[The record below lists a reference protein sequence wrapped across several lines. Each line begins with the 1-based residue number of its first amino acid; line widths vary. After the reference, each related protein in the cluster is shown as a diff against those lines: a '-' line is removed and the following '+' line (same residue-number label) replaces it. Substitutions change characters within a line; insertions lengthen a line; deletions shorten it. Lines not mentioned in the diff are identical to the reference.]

1 MVVLAGLKLRDL
13 TLADLFDASNLEVVL
28 GSCRLGELLKADGV
42 IWTLEEAWGVWA
54 AVLDLEPVKSLL
66 LRLAQHDELVWDDA
80 HLLESNCL
88 YLCHWEA
95 LYDPALLVLLHGF
108 DLSPHKLDDDVVG
121 DV

>member
-28 GSCRLGELLKADGV
+28 GSCRLGELLKAHGV

-66 LRLAQHDELVWDDA
+66 L
-80 HLLESNCL
+80 
-88 YLCHWEA
+88 
-95 LYDPALLVLLHGF
+95 
-108 DLSPHKLDDDVVG
+108 
-121 DV
+121 